1 VNDPKELVLRGVY
14 QADPNSLVEKSGR
27 PNQPEGRNGLFLR
40 GNGKQNESPLEQK
53 WESQVTS
60 IGLSE

>member
-1 VNDPKELVLRGVY
+1 VKEPKELVLRGSLSSWFKLAGGKDR
-14 QADPNSLVEKSGR
+14 ADQL
-27 PNQPEGRNGLFLR
+27 EGRNGLFLG
-40 GNGKQNESPLEQK
+40 GNGKQNGSPLEQK